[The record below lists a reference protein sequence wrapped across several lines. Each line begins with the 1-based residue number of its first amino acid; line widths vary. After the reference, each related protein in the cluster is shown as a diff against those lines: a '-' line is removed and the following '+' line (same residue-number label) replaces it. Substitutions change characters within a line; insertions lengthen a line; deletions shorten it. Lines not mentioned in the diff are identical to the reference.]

1 MKWCVKS
8 GKSCIMCVKSSI
20 FFRRLDANAMLA
32 ICKRGLYYIFTIK
45 SPNILNFHK
54 KRKKR
59 LNAIKINNINFS
71 SILYNV

>member
-1 MKWCVKS
+1 
-8 GKSCIMCVKSSI
+8 MCVKSSI